1 MPENRTPESV
11 AALERQILRALCSG
25 ISDPVEWD
33 KITSQLSVYPWREP
47 DHEVVY
53 EAVRAIKSRDPK
65 TRRAELPA
73 QATRMGFPDLDWNL
87 YFEPREEPQL
97 DLRDLVRRLKAA
109 ALGRQ

>member
-1 MPENRTPESV
+1 MPENRPSEAV
-11 AALERQILRALCSG
+11 AALERRILRALCSG

-47 DHEVVY
+47 DHEVVF

-73 QATRMGFPDLDWNL
+73 QATRMGFPDLDWSL
-87 YFEPREEPQL
+87 YFERGEEPQL
-97 DLRDLVRRLKAA
+97 ELQDLVRRLKAA
-109 ALGRQ
+109 ALEQQ